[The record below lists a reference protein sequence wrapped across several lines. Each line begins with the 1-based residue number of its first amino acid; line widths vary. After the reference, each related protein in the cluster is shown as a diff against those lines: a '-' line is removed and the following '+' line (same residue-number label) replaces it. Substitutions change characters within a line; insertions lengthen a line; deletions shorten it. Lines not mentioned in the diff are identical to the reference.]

1 MTGEIKTSGTQ
12 IHRGGQYAGTRPQI
26 MRVEWVE
33 GEQPMVAIEMFVGG
47 QVSQHRARQAAVT
60 CIDLLLAE
68 LRLDPRPASTEA
80 P

>member
-1 MTGEIKTSGTQ
+1 MGEIKVSGRQ
-12 IHRGGQYAGTRPQI
+12 INQGGQYAGTRPQI

-33 GEQPMVAIEMFVGG
+33 YDQPMVAVEMFVGG
-47 QVSQHRARQAAVT
+47 QVSQHRARQAAVA

-68 LRLDPRPASTEA
+68 LRLDPRPTPPDS